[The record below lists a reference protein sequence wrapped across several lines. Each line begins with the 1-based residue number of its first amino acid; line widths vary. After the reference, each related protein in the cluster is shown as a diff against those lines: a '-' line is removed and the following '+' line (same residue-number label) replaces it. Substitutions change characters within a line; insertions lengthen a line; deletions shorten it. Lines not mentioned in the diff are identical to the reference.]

1 MRPSVAIGVLLVALV
16 FGSIGGVPAIA
27 APKNT
32 SVEGA
37 AAADPSV
44 QRRPRRITRIE
55 VYPLSR
61 YYRQCVD
68 WYAVE
73 PRPSG
78 PVVTP
83 HMRCRWALR

>member
-1 MRPSVAIGVLLVALV
+1 MRSFLTVGVVSAALVSWGVAIA
-16 FGSIGGVPAIA
+16 PAHA
-27 APKNT
+27 APK
-32 SVEGA
+32 A
-37 AAADPSV
+37 AAVERTAATDISA
-44 QRRPRRITRIE
+44 QRRPRRVTRIE

-73 PRPSG
+73 NRPSG